1 MRYAQ
6 IINTLKEKTEVTPE
20 DNSGKE
26 LWKVVMRVL
35 GYTAVIT
42 GMIVYL
48 MLYMIFYV
56 VGAAWRRETV

>member
-6 IINTLKEKTEVTPE
+6 IINSLKEKTEVTPE
-20 DNSGKE
+20 DNPGKE
-26 LWKVVMRVL
+26 LWKVVMRAL

-42 GMIVYL
+42 AMIVYL
-48 MLYMIFYV
+48 MLYLIFYV

>member
-1 MRYAQ
+1 MRYKE
-6 IINTLKEKTEVTPE
+6 IINGLKEKTEIAPE
-20 DNSGKE
+20 DNPARE
-26 LWKVVMRVL
+26 LWKVVARVL

-48 MLYMIFYV
+48 MLYLIFYV